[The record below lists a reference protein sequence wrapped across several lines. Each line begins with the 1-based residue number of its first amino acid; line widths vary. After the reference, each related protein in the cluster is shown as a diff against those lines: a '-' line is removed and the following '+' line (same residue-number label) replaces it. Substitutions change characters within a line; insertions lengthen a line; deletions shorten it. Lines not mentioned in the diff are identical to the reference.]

1 MKAACPWLTPNQMQ
15 TCLNKDSKYIW
26 EFLMKYPFVLILLV
40 LFTLSGISLVTVS
53 LLCDVRFTCT
63 AEQKINTIT
72 FGMNI
77 CLLVFVFIVLPC
89 LLRGCLNCLFTEKA
103 SGTIVMRPPVRR
115 SEKIRVLVQESPLKV
130 KRTNS
135 RSP

>member
-1 MKAACPWLTPNQMQ
+1 MQ

-26 EFLMKYPFVLILLV
+26 EFLMKHPFVLILLV
-40 LFTLSGISLVTVS
+40 IFTLSGITLVTLS
-53 LLCDVRFTCT
+53 FLCDLKITCT
-63 AEQKINTIT
+63 LEQKSNFIS
-72 FGMNI
+72 FGTNI

-89 LLRGCLNCLFTEKA
+89 LLRGCLNCLFTEKV
-103 SGTIVMRPPVRR
+103 SGNVVMRPPVRR
-115 SEKIRVLVQESPLKV
+115 SEKITVVVHNSPLKV